1 MYKPLVSLLLLC
13 PGFQFTQEIHAQDIN
28 HAAKTESP
36 GTGKHQLGD
45 NYGGGKIFW
54 LDEAGQHGLIAP
66 AADQSAKGI
75 AWNPG
80 KAVVTGANADVLYSG
95 QNNSEKIVSVQGK
108 SDQYAARL
116 CLEFSVTSNNV
127 VYSDWY
133 LPSKYELNLLYQ
145 QRMVVG
151 GFNTGSGIYWSS
163 TESIATPETSALE
176 QEFKFGSQHEDDKDL
191 PDQVRCIR
199 KF

>member
-1 MYKPLVSLLLLC
+1 MFNQVISLFILC
-13 PGFQFTQEIHAQDIN
+13 NGILSAQQLHAQESN
-28 HAAKTESP
+28 QKTNTESS
-36 GTGKHQLGD
+36 GKLKRQIGET
-45 NYGGGKIFW
+45 YGGGKIFW
-54 LDEAGQHGLIAP
+54 LDETGQHGLIA
-66 AADQSAKGI
+66 AATDQSAKGI
-75 AWNPG
+75 AWNPA
-80 KAVVTGANADVLYSG
+80 KAVVTGANMDVLYSG

-108 SDQYAARL
+108 NDQYAARL
-116 CLEFSVTSNNV
+116 CLDFSVTSNNV

-133 LPSKYELNLLYQ
+133 LPSKHELNLLYQ
-145 QRMVVG
+145 QRMVIG

-163 TESIATPETSALE
+163 TESTATPETSAWE